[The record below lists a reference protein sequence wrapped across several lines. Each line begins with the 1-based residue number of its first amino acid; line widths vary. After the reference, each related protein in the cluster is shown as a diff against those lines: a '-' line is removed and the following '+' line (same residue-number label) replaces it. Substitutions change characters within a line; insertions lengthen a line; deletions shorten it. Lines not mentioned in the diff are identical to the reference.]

1 MGSSF
6 WPGLVPNRPVIVV
19 QTLAAGGLPGP
30 IANTSLEARE
40 GPILSAGMLKWWND
54 KAESLGVSRLLDGD

>member
-1 MGSSF
+1 
-6 WPGLVPNRPVIVV
+6 VV

-30 IANTSLEARE
+30 VANTSLEARE
-40 GPILSAGMLKWWND
+40 GPILSARMLKWWND